1 MNKELIAAIL
11 ITGLVFLLAV
21 LPVFPL

>member
-21 LPVFPL
+21 LRVFPL